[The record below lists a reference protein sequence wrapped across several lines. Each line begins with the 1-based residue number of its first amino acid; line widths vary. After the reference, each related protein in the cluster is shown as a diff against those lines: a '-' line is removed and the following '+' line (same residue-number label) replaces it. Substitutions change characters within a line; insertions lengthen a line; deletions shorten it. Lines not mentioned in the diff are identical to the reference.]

1 MPSSA
6 PSVQHQSV
14 HHESERHESPG
25 ARETTVSQKSFRR
38 LAVLDRGEDAVR
50 VLLSVAEL
58 NRSGTANGGVPMT
71 TLAVHAEP
79 AGNAWFAREADGEL
93 VLGEQL
99 YTGEPDG
106 RRYSHLLD
114 LDAVVSLLT
123 RAGVDVVWLGH
134 SVVGDQLRFTERCA
148 AAGIVVVGPPAGTV
162 RLIDDRVAFRTAVA
176 AAGLPLVPW
185 SDGSV
190 NSLDDAAD
198 VADELG
204 YPVRLLAVDASGRRG
219 VVAVPDAES
228 LPAAFDEAQMR
239 ARHAA
244 SHPTDRPELL
254 VERHL
259 GPTRKVEVVV
269 AADDAGTIWTL
280 DVRDTSLQRDRQRV
294 LLESPA
300 PGLSAELEAALR
312 EAAAGVCRAVG
323 YRNTGTVRFVLD
335 PDGERFYVTGV
346 DARLQLEPALTEEVS
361 GIDLVSLRLRL
372 AAGARL
378 EGDAPTMS
386 GHAVLIRL
394 HAQDP
399 LDGFRATPGRVALV
413 EFPAGAGVRV
423 EAGVR
428 VGDQVSAAYEPL
440 LATTIAWGRERAE
453 AFGRLRRALERTSVV
468 IEGGAT
474 DDSFLLRVLD
484 AEPVRAGGV
493 DDAWLDTF
501 VASGGHIPPPDPLAV
516 VAAAIAAY
524 DLDAAQAQTAFLAR
538 AARGRPESP
547 AEVGERIVLAYR
559 GTTYRLS
566 VDRTAA
572 TSYRVAPL
580 VGVGAPQPPGVEVWT
595 ERVNAFERRLVIGG
609 RRHLAGVV
617 PAGSSFLVDVD
628 GAGHEVSRADGVVVA
643 APGPAIVVSINVAV
657 GDQIYAGDL
666 VAVLETMKM
675 ETPLYSP
682 VNGTVIGVD
691 VSANAQVGAGAS
703 LLRVRG
709 HEDAD
714 ASIEDGAHV
723 VLDLSGLATEDADIA
738 AVTGEASSPCRRL
751 YARLNNYLLGYDLA
765 PGALKAL
772 LAEQKKLSSECDPAD
787 ECLSGCEDSLLDL
800 YADLGALYRP
810 RTEAAGDVDDPTST
824 GTQEYLHS
832 YLQWLDADRAGLSP
846 AYRERLRRALSR
858 YGVSG
863 LDRSPDVE
871 SAVVRLFRSVGRL
884 REITPVVVAILQRR
898 LAARDA
904 LVQAATTERRRRYD
918 RLAAAT
924 QGRYQVVAD
933 LARDVRFHFYDEPV
947 LEGIVSGTLE
957 QMTSDLAALAEDPS
971 GPHREEHIASLVG
984 CSQPLRSPLLRAW
997 LDAEGMD
1004 PARREA
1010 MRQAVLEVYIRRF
1023 YRIRVLG
1030 PVRPVDQDG
1039 WSLAAT
1045 TYPLDDRTIQL
1056 VVGYAPLDRLVDLSR
1071 AVAAHLASVSAES
1084 EVVVDVV
1091 TWRDGERT
1099 EIDVT
1104 AAEVESLLARCDFGR
1119 VLHRIDITVTSTVGA
1134 GPEHFRT
1141 QHLTFRQN
1149 GSGGQPGKAAAT
1161 DVAFTEERVYRNL
1174 HPMLAK
1180 RLSLWRLRNFELERL
1195 SSAEDVYL
1203 FLGQARDN
1211 PKDRR
1216 LFALAEVRDLTPVTE
1231 PETGRVS
1238 YPMLERVG
1246 LRALAAVRDTLA
1258 AIPDRQRPVANR
1270 IVLYVRP
1277 TWTIPRDQWRFLAK
1291 AFAPLAVG
1299 AGLEKVLLRVRMPD
1313 EQAGGAIRDVSL
1325 HVEGLTGGGLTVR
1338 EEPLGSAAVGS
1349 LTPYAQKV
1357 LLARRFGAPYP
1368 YEVVRMLAPPPG
1380 TTGAFPPGE
1389 FVELDLD
1396 EPGDCLIPVERE
1408 PGLNTAHL
1416 VVGLLTSYTD
1426 TVPEGVT
1433 RVAILSD
1440 PTKGL
1445 GNLAEPE
1452 CRRVNAALALAA
1464 DRKLPVEWYAVSSG
1478 ALIAMD
1484 SGTENMDW
1492 ISLTLRRIIEFTQRG
1507 GEINVIVTGIN
1518 VGGQPYWNAEA
1529 TMLMHTRGILIMTP
1543 ASAMV
1548 LTGKQ
1553 ALDFS
1558 GGVSAEDNFG
1568 IGGYDR
1574 VMGPNGQ
1581 GQYFASTFEEAC
1593 ALLLRHYDFTYVV
1606 PGERFPR
1613 RRATSDPIERDI
1625 RTSAHRAVPG
1635 SDFRLVGDV
1644 FEANPD
1650 RKKPFDM
1657 RSVMRAVADADC
1669 EPLERWQRWADAEN
1683 SIVWDTTVG
1692 GIPVCMLGLE
1702 SRNTPRRGYVPADGP
1717 LAWTSGTLFP
1727 QASRKTARAINAT
1740 SGNRPLVVMANLSGF
1755 DGSPES
1761 MRRWQLEYGAEIGR
1775 AVTNFRG
1782 PIVFV
1787 VVSRYH
1793 GGAFVVFS
1801 KALNPAMSIAAV
1813 EGSYASVIGG
1823 APAAATVFAREV
1835 KIRTEKDARVVAA
1848 REAVAAA
1855 SRSEA
1860 PAARAALAEVTAAV
1874 RSERLGEVADEFDG
1888 IHTIDRALQVGS
1900 VDEIISPES
1909 VRPWVVQALEDGMLE
1924 FGH

>member
-1 MPSSA
+1 M
-6 PSVQHQSV
+6 
-14 HHESERHESPG
+14 
-25 ARETTVSQKSFRR
+25 SQKSFRR

-58 NRSGTANGGVPMT
+58 NRSGTGNGGVPMT

-79 AGNAWFAREADGEL
+79 AENAWFAREADGEL

-106 RRYSHLLD
+106 RRYSQLLD
-114 LDAVVSLLT
+114 LDAVVALLT

-148 AAGIVVVGPPAGTV
+148 AAGIVVVGPAADTV

-190 NSLDDAAD
+190 NTLDGAAD

-219 VVAVPDAES
+219 VVAVPDAAA

-244 SHPTDRPELL
+244 SHPTDNPELL

-259 GPTRKVEVVV
+259 GPTRKVEVVI

-280 DVRDTSLQRDRQRV
+280 DVRDTSLQRDHQRI

-300 PGLSAELEAALR
+300 PGLSHELEEALR
-312 EAAAGVCRAVG
+312 ETAVGVCRAVG

-346 DARLQLEPALTEEVS
+346 DARLQLEPALTEEVC

-372 AAGARL
+372 AAGDRL
-378 EGDAPTMS
+378 DGKAPVTS
-386 GHAVLIRL
+386 GHAVEVRL

-399 LDGFRATPGRVALV
+399 LDAFNATPGRVALV

-440 LATTIAWGRERAE
+440 LATTIAWGRDRAE

-474 DDSFLLRVLD
+474 DSSFLLRVLD
-484 AEPVRAGGV
+484 AEPVRTGGV
-493 DDAWLDTF
+493 DDAWLDLF
-501 VASGGHIPPPDPLAV
+501 VGSDGHVPPPDPLAV

-547 AEVGERIVLAYR
+547 AEVGERIALSYR
-559 GTTYRLS
+559 GATYRLS
-566 VDRTAA
+566 VDRTAVN
-572 TSYRVAPL
+572 SYRVAPV
-580 VGVGAPQPPGVEVWT
+580 VGVGVAQPPGVEVWT
-595 ERVNAFERRLVIGG
+595 ERVNAFERRVLVGG
-609 RRHLAGVV
+609 RRHLARVV

-628 GAGHEVSRADGVVVA
+628 GAGHEVTRADGVVVA

-682 VNGTVIGVD
+682 VNGSVIGVD
-691 VSANAQVGAGAS
+691 VSPNAQVGAGAS

-709 HEDAD
+709 HEDSD
-714 ASIEDGAHV
+714 AAVDADGAHV
-723 VLDLSGLATEDADIA
+723 VLDLAGLTSADGA
-738 AVTGEASSPCRRL
+738 DTGVATGEVASPCRRL

-772 LAEQKKLSSECDPAD
+772 LAEQKRLSTDCDPAD
-787 ECLSGCEDSLLDL
+787 ECLSDCEDSLLDL

-810 RTEAAGDVDDPTST
+810 RTESAGGGMDDPTST

-832 YLQWLDADRAGLSP
+832 YLQWLDADRAGLST
-846 AYRERLRRALSR
+846 AYRDRLRRALSR
-858 YGVSG
+858 YGVNG

-871 SAVVRLFRSVGRL
+871 AAVVRLFRSVGRL
-884 REITPVVVAILQRR
+884 REITPLVVAVLQRR

-904 LVQAATTERRRRYD
+904 LVQTATTERRRRYD

-947 LEGIVSGTLE
+947 LEGIVSGLVEQLE
-957 QMTSDLAALAEDPS
+957 GDLAALAVDPS
-971 GPHREEHIASLVG
+971 GPQREEHIAALVD
-984 CSQPLRSPLLRAW
+984 CAQPLRSPLLRAW
-997 LDAEGMD
+997 LDAEGLD

-1010 MRQAVLEVYIRRF
+1010 LRQAVLEVYIRRF
-1023 YRIRVLG
+1023 YRIRVLA
-1030 PVRPVDQDG
+1030 PVRPVEQDG

-1045 TYPLDDRTIQL
+1045 TYPLDDRRIHL
-1056 VVGYAPLDRLVDLSR
+1056 VVGYASLDQLVGLSR
-1071 AVAAHLASVSAES
+1071 AMAAHLASVPAES
-1084 EVVVDVV
+1084 EVVVDIV

-1099 EIDVT
+1099 DIDVT
-1104 AAEVESLLARCDFGR
+1104 AAEVTSLLARCEFGR
-1119 VLHRIDITVTSTVGA
+1119 VLHRLDVTVTSTAGE

-1141 QHLTFRQN
+1141 QHLTFRQGTRD
-1149 GSGGQPGKAAAT
+1149 GS
-1161 DVAFTEERVYRNL
+1161 FTEERVYRNL

-1277 TWTIPRDQWRFLAK
+1277 TWTVPREHWRFLAR

-1299 AGLEKVLLRVRMPD
+1299 AGLEKVLLRVRMPAED
-1313 EQAGGAIRDVSL
+1313 AGGAIRDVSL

-1338 EEPLGSAAVGS
+1338 EESLGSAAVGS

-1357 LLARRFGAPYP
+1357 LLAKRFGAPYP

-1380 TTGAFPPGE
+1380 TTGAFPPGD
-1389 FVELDLD
+1389 FLELDLD

-1464 DRKLPVEWYAVSSG
+1464 DRKLPVEWFAVSSG

-1581 GQYFASTFEEAC
+1581 GQYFAPTFEEAC

-1613 RRATSDPIERDI
+1613 RRATSDPIQRDI
-1625 RTSAHRAVPG
+1625 RSSEHRAVPG
-1635 SDFRLVGDV
+1635 SDFTVVGDV

-1657 RSVMRAVADADC
+1657 RSVMRAVSDVDC

-1727 QASRKTARAINAT
+1727 QASRKTARAVNAT

-1835 KIRTEKDARVVAA
+1835 KIRTEKDPRVVAA

-1900 VDEIISPES
+1900 VDEIIAPER
-1909 VRPWVVQALEDGMLE
+1909 VRPWVVQALEEGMVN